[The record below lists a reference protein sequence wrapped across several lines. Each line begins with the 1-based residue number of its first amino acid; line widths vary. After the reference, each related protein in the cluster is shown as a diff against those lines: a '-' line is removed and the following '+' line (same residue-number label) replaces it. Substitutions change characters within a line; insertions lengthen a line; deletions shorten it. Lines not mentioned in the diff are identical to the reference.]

1 MKNVR
6 GIICNYVA
14 KGSLKLR
21 KRSPEILIV
30 CGIVG
35 SVAAIVSACKATTK
49 IDGILEERQAQI
61 DKVEEWKAKGDEELY
76 SEEDAGRDK
85 LIINL
90 QTAGKI
96 AKMYAPAIALEAV
109 SIGALLTS
117 HNIMAR
123 RNLALG
129 ASYAAIKK
137 AFDEYRD
144 RVTDKFGSEVDKQM
158 RYGGHQEK
166 IKTKITDEDGKDKIV
181 SEGVTVIDDPKE
193 DSCLR
198 YFTKS
203 NPYWDS
209 DPEYVRLFLK
219 NRQDDANDKL
229 RNHGYLV
236 INDVFQALGFTTTKA
251 GMISGWI
258 KNGKKGDGYVEFDVT
273 KVKIPNEFGKLEDAF
288 AIDFNIDGVIYNDL
302 T

>member
-1 MKNVR
+1 MKNVK
-6 GIICNYVA
+6 GIICKYVA
-14 KGSLKLR
+14 KGSMKLR

-30 CGIVG
+30 CGIAG

-49 IDGILEERQAQI
+49 LDGILEERQSQI
-61 DKVEEWKAKGDEELY
+61 DKVEEWKAKGETESY

-85 LIINL
+85 LIINV
-90 QTAGKI
+90 QTTVKI
-96 AKMYAPAIALEAV
+96 AKLYAPAVALEAV

-137 AFDEYRD
+137 AFDEYRC
-144 RVTDKFGSEVDKQM
+144 RVTDKFGEEVDKQM
-158 RYGGHQEK
+158 RYGARQDK
-166 IKTKITDEDGKDKIV
+166 VKTKVIDEDGKEKT
-181 SEGVTVIDDPKE
+181 VTETVNVVDNPKE

-203 NPYWDS
+203 NPYWDN
-209 DPEYVRLFLK
+209 DPDYVYLFLR
-219 NRQDDANDKL
+219 NRMNDANDKL
-229 RNHGYLV
+229 TSHGHLV
-236 INDVFQALGFTTTKA
+236 LNDVYQALGFTTTKA

-258 KNGKKGDGYVEFDVT
+258 KKGSKGDGYVEFDVT
-273 KVKIPNEFGKLEDAF
+273 KVKIPNEFGKLEDAY
-288 AIDFNIDGVIYNDL
+288 AIDFNIDGPIYDDMK
-302 T
+302 